1 MKILCSRER
10 IIGKLAAAKRELS
23 FIFRI
28 GWTEQ
33 QRAFRCA
40 MLNQKR
46 NQFGGAIS
54 YYDIVRIDVTVLPD
68 CLTKRTVLPV
78 RVSGDDIKVLGKLF
92 FLLVRTIQAD

>member
-1 MKILCSRER
+1 
-10 IIGKLAAAKRELS
+10 
-23 FIFRI
+23 
-28 GWTEQ
+28 
-33 QRAFRCA
+33 

-54 YYDIVRIDVTVLPD
+54 DYDIVRIDVTVLPD

-92 FLLVRTIQAD
+92 FYLCGQSKRIDISTKTDNLFLLVYGKFFLFLLDHFREIVHVSS